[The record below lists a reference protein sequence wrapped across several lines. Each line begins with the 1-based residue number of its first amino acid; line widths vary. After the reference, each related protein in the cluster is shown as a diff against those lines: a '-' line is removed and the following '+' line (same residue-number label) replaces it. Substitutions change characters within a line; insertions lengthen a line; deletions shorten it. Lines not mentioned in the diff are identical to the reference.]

1 MALVRVSS
9 FAVGRVVGG
18 KAWGRPDGM
27 ESELWL
33 WDEMEMWGSCLWLGF
48 FLSVSTGLVCC

>member
-1 MALVRVSS
+1 MRVSS